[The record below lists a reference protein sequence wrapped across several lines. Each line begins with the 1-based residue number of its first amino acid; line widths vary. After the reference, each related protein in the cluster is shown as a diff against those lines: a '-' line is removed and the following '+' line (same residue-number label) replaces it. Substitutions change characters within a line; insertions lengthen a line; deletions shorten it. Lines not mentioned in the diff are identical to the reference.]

1 MKKMIEKAQSQ
12 DWIVRAVEFTDEE
25 NCKVL
30 VRRKNAP
37 IQDRPYSVHYYNTSR
52 NLFYA
57 GAYDLT
63 YDEAKEIYDN
73 RG

>member
-12 DWIVRAVEFTDEE
+12 GWEIRAVEYVDSE

-37 IQDRPYSVHYYNTSR
+37 IKGRPYSVHYYNTVR

-57 GAYDLT
+57 GEYDLT
-63 YDEAKEIYDN
+63 YAEAKEIYDN
-73 RG
+73 RR

>member
-37 IQDRPYSVHYYNTSR
+37 IQDRPYSVHYYNKTR
-52 NLFYA
+52 DLFYA
-57 GAYDLT
+57 GEYDLT
-63 YDEAKEIYDN
+63 YSEAKDIYDN